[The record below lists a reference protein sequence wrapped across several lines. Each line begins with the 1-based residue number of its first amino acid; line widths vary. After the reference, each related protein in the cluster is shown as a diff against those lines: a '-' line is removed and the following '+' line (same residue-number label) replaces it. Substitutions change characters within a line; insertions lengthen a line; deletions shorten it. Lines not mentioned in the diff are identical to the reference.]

1 VNLLTRNLHMNKLK
15 LSSLIIITILITQL
29 SSCAVVAIGT
39 AALAVTDR
47 RTTGAIIDDQKIEV
61 ESISKLSREDS
72 LDKNTHFKVVSYNRI
87 VLLGGEVFDENA
99 RSNAEQVVL
108 SVNGVDRV
116 INELAILEPS
126 SISTRSHDSY
136 LTAKVKTAMFRVE
149 AESFDPSR
157 IKIVTIRGIV
167 YLMGILTQQ
176 ETAEVVEI
184 ARNIKGVKEVVKVLE
199 YIELNR

>member
-1 VNLLTRNLHMNKLK
+1 MNKLK